1 MNKQKSHNFIS
12 AILGNKKISRV
23 VLMAYIL
30 APIFIFTVGFA
41 SWTIVT
47 PEFGF
52 ITNGSFVGNQLLDST
67 KYISLSDDNQAF
79 TATTTVGGFLVPDE
93 DDPNVTHILDKTTLS
108 IGFDIKLGQCQKLFI
123 PEKGGPLYFTFG
135 LCFAD
140 RDEAPDW
147 FKVENFECQATI
159 TWKNGDESNK
169 AKLSTVTT
177 DTATADLTGTG
188 VNAKISTLVDGLKE
202 TATSSSYVFV
212 LELNFPSNLDVENYV
227 EIDPNTEI
235 SITLEYTLTPASP
248 EHYRALLDVLFGGS
262 GLKKSLMSDV
272 RITDYPPYVMK

>member
-30 APIFIFTVGFA
+30 APIFIFAVGFA

-67 KYISLSDDNQAF
+67 KYISLSDQHEPF
-79 TATTTVGGFLVPDE
+79 TATTTVGGFLVPDD

-108 IGFDIKLGQCQKLFI
+108 IGFDIKLGQCQKLFL
-123 PEKGGPLYFTFG
+123 PEKGGSLYFTFG

-147 FKVENFECQATI
+147 FKVENLDCEATI
-159 TWKNGDESNK
+159 TWSDTNGTYE
-169 AKLSTVTT
+169 AKLTTVETDNTT
-177 DTATADLTGTG
+177 AQLTGTG
-188 VNAKISTLVDGLKE
+188 VSAKISTLSNGLKE

-212 LELNFPSNLDVENYV
+212 LELNFPSNLDKENYV

-235 SITLEYTLTPASP
+235 SITLEYTLTPTSP

-272 RITDYPPYVMK
+272 LITDYPAQ